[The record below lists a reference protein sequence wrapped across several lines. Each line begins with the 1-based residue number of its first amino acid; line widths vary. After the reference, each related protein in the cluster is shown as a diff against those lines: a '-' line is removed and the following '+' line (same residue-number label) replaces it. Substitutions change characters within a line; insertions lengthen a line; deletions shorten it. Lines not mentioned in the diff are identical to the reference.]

1 MKKLN
6 IKETEKIIAF
16 IYAGY
21 KRETIAKEFDMS
33 VEELDKIVNEYYN
46 KAKMDLQ
53 YISEKYFSRECERT
67 GDKNI
72 VAIKGFSKSDVKTF
86 GRALLAYSRIAGNY

>member
-1 MKKLN
+1 MKKLS
-6 IKETEKIIAF
+6 IKETEKIVAF
-16 IYAGY
+16 IDAGY

-53 YISEKYFSRECERT
+53 YISEKYFFLECE
-67 GDKNI
+67 GAAVKNI